1 MKNDC
6 MSELNIFSV
15 KTENNT
21 LYSSNILNY
30 SIRLKEVHFE

>member
-21 LYSSNILNY
+21 LYSSNILNIFY
-30 SIRLKEVHFE
+30 SIERGAL